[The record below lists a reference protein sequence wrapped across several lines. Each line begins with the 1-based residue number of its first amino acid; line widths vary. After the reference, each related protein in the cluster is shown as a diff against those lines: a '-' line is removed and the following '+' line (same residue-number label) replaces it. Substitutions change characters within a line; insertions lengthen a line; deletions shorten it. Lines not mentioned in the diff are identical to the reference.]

1 MDVNKYEISVMHLTK
16 NMVEDVQL
24 FMNEHEIDPE
34 KDITDSINLVMS
46 AHLSSLSMCLR
57 SVTKHSE
64 EHSVAI
70 EHALNNLLDAV
81 ANIYGMQDIRKVTK
95 DLSIN

>member
-34 KDITDSINLVMS
+34 KDITDSILRELYVPGYPADFIIIHTIGFMNSL
-46 AHLSSLSMCLR
+46 LSLENHDDSDEH
-57 SVTKHSE
+57 KHN
-64 EHSVAI
+64 VGI
-70 EHALNNLLDAV
+70 
-81 ANIYGMQDIRKVTK
+81 K
-95 DLSIN
+95 